1 MKKTG
6 IYQII
11 REDEHKYALPNFFTL
26 LRLVC
31 LPFIIYYLRL
41 RTRSGDV
48 LALLFMI
55 VAAFTDFLDGHF
67 ARKLHKTSNV
77 GRMMDPLI
85 DKISVDATMLVLAA
99 HKGLPYWYVF
109 LVIGR
114 DLFLLIGGA
123 FVVSK
128 KRLVV
133 ESNRLGKWTSA
144 LFAVVII
151 AYTLNVPYLKQAFM
165 YSTLVFIPATV
176 IQYVRKYKGTIKLRN
191 KSENKGHMRA

>member
-31 LPFIIYYLRL
+31 LPFIIHFLRL
-41 RTRSGDV
+41 GTRTGDIY
-48 LALLFMI
+48 ALLFMFL
-55 VAAFTDFLDGHF
+55 AATTDFLDGHF
-67 ARKLHKTSNV
+67 ARKLQKTSNL

-85 DKISVDATMLVLAA
+85 DKISVAAAMLVLAA

-109 LVIGR
+109 LVMGR
-114 DLFLLIGGA
+114 DLLLLVGGLV
-123 FVVSK
+123 VVSK

-133 ESNRLGKWTSA
+133 ESNQLGKWTSI
-144 LFAVVII
+144 LFAAVII
-151 AYTLNVPYLKQAFM
+151 VYTLNIPYLKQ
-165 YSTLVFIPATV
+165 TLLIVTLFLIPISVF
-176 IQYVRKYKGTIKLRN
+176 QYLNKHINSIKLRN
-191 KSENKGHMRA
+191 RTENLE